1 MLSSL
6 CGLPASGKT
15 TLAKQLERQH
25 RARRLSPER
34 AIVPGAPEDETWE
47 RLVREGHAQRI
58 AAALALIPALLSW
71 VPGDA
76 LGRVAVP
83 RAVIS
88 GGLDTF
94 TGGANAERV
103 AAALRCEL
111 VVMPRVGHGP
121 MLEAPERSP
130 SYCCRGSGRRPWTS
144 SRALLDRG
152 RPEKWSMRDGHAAH
166 HAPWGAGP
174 RGSAPGLRPIQE
186 VARESRV
193 RSVALFGKAC
203 HSGPPEPLAGRRA
216 RPGPA

>member
-121 MLEAPERSP
+121 MLEAPERFTELLLSRLRAP
-130 SYCCRGSGRRPWTS
+130 S
-144 SRALLDRG
+144 
-152 RPEKWSMRDGHAAH
+152 
-166 HAPWGAGP
+166 
-174 RGSAPGLRPIQE
+174 
-186 VARESRV
+186 
-193 RSVALFGKAC
+193 
-203 HSGPPEPLAGRRA
+203 LAE
-216 RPGPA
+216 